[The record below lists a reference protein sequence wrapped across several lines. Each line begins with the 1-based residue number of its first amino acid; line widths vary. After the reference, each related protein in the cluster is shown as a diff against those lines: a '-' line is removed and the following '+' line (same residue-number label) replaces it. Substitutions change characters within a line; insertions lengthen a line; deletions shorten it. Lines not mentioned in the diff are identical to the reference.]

1 MLLLHKSS
9 SFKYGVSIVN
19 FSAAGESCS
28 MAAEILAIATVAL
41 SASNEACN
49 KLSACSFRPTSSAAL
64 KQSCVSKSGGSG
76 GAIVIQSLT
85 VSGGGSELWSLLVE
99 KQHLGRTN
107 TLFNELAHK

>member
-64 KQSCVSKSGGSG
+64 KQSCVSKSGG
-76 GAIVIQSLT
+76 AIVIQSLT